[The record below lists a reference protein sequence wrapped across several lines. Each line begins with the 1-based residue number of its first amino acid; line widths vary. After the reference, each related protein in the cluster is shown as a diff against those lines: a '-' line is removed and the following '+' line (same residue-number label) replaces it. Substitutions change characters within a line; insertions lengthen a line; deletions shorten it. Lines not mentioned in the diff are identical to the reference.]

1 MSTLSLSQRFVPN
14 QQVAI
19 ITDSSSD
26 LPTLHAAAAGI
37 RIIPVR
43 ANLAAASPTLFTEEG
58 AAPPIAAIEACASA
72 FTEALRDHDA
82 VVAVLLSGRLGSV
95 VSAANAAVQTLE
107 VGDRITVVDSHSAS
121 LGLGYQALHA
131 ARLARAGLPAHQI
144 AEAIRTGSGRYHVAF
159 VVESLEHLRR
169 SGRVGR
175 SAAMIA
181 TALQLMPILR
191 IDEGQIVPFE
201 RVRLRQ
207 RAVAELAGFVT
218 DLPDVERCAVL
229 YVTNAEDAQDLA
241 QSIARS
247 SSRPELPIDIYRI
260 GDTIAEHVGPGAL
273 GIAVV
278 EAEAVSK

>member
-1 MSTLSLSQRFVPN
+1 MSATTQRASSK

-19 ITDSSSD
+19 ISDSSSD
-26 LPTLHAAAAGI
+26 LPTLDAVAAGI

-43 ANLAAASPTLFTEEG
+43 ADLATDSSVQKREYRPVVPQTA
-58 AAPPIAAIEACASA
+58 IIEACAAA
-72 FTEALRDHDA
+72 FNEALHDHEAA
-82 VVAVLLSGRLGSV
+82 VAILLSSRLGSV
-95 VSAANAAVQTLE
+95 VAAATTAVERLGASE
-107 VGDRITVVDSHSAS
+107 RITIVDSRSAS
-121 LGLGYQALHA
+121 LGLGFQALRA
-131 ARLARAGLPAHQI
+131 ARLARAGIPAAQI
-144 AEAIRTGSGRYHVAF
+144 AETIRTESDRYHVAF

-181 TALQLMPILR
+181 TALQLKPILR

-201 RVRLRQ
+201 RVRLRD

-229 YVTNAEDAQDLA
+229 YASNVNEARDLA
-241 QSIARS
+241 ACIEQS
-247 SSRPELPIDIYRI
+247 SSRPSVPIEIFSI

-273 GIAVV
+273 GIALI
-278 EAEAVSK
+278 EAETVSW

>member
-1 MSTLSLSQRFVPN
+1 MSASSHQSIPG

-26 LPTLHAAAAGI
+26 LSTLDAVAAGI
-37 RIIPVR
+37 RIVPVR
-43 ANLAAASPTLFTEEG
+43 ADIAATPPPLTAEER
-58 AAPPIAAIEACASA
+58 PMIPQTAAIEACSSA
-72 FTEALRDHDA
+72 FREALRDHDA
-82 VVAVLLSGRLGSV
+82 VVAIFLSSRLGSV
-95 VSAANAAVQTLE
+95 VSAATAAVQNLG
-107 VGDRITVVDSHSAS
+107 VADRVTIVNSRSAS
-121 LGLGYQALHA
+121 LGLGYQVLHA
-131 ARLARAGLPAHQI
+131 ARLAHAGLPGRQI
-144 AEAIRTGSGRYHVAF
+144 AEIIRLGSDRYHVAF

-181 TALQLMPILR
+181 TALQLKPILR

-201 RVRLRQ
+201 RVRLRE

-229 YVTNAEDAQDLA
+229 YATNIEDARELAECIA
-241 QSIARS
+241 QSSQR
-247 SSRPELPIDIYRI
+247 RDLPIDIYRI

-278 EAEAVSK
+278 EAEAVSE

>member
-1 MSTLSLSQRFVPN
+1 MSASSQRSRPEN
-14 QQVAI
+14 SVAI

-26 LPTLHAAAAGI
+26 LPALDALAAGI
-37 RIIPVR
+37 RVIPVR
-43 ANLAAASPTLFTEEG
+43 AELTVDSSTAMSEVRPAIPQG
-58 AAPPIAAIEACASA
+58 AAIEACATA
-72 FTEALRDHDA
+72 FKEALRDHEA
-82 VVAVLLSGRLGSV
+82 VVAVFLSSRLGSV
-95 VSAANAAVQTLE
+95 VAAAHAAVEDLGMGE
-107 VGDRITVVDSHSAS
+107 RVIVVDSRSAS

-131 ARLARAGLPAHQI
+131 AQLAREGMPARQI
-144 AEAIRTGSGRYHVAF
+144 ADTIRTDSDRYHVAF

-181 TALQLMPILR
+181 TALQLKPILR

-201 RVRLRQ
+201 RVRLRE

-229 YVTNAEDAQDLA
+229 YATNAKDAQELAACIA
-241 QSIARS
+241 QSS
-247 SSRPELPIDIYRI
+247 SHLGVPIDIFHI
-260 GDTIAEHVGPGAL
+260 GDTIAEHVGPNAL

-278 EAEAVSK
+278 EAESVSE

>member
-1 MSTLSLSQRFVPN
+1 MSTSSQRYIPDR
-14 QQVAI
+14 QVAI

-26 LPTLHAAAAGI
+26 LSTLDAAVAGI

-43 ANLAAASPTLFTEEG
+43 ADFAVKRPMSSTEERP
-58 AAPPIAAIEACASA
+58 AAPQIAAIEACASA

-82 VVAVLLSGRLGSV
+82 VVAIFLSNRLGTV
-95 VSAANAAVQTLE
+95 VSAANIAVQELG
-107 VGDRITVVDSHSAS
+107 VGGRVAVVDSRSAS

-131 ARLARAGLPAHQI
+131 AQLAREGESAHHI
-144 AEAIRTGSGRYHVAF
+144 AETIRMESNRYHVAF

-181 TALQLMPILR
+181 TALQLKPILR

-201 RVRLRQ
+201 RVRLRE

-229 YVTNAEDAQDLA
+229 YATSVEDAQELAACIA
-241 QSIARS
+241 QSSQRRDI
-247 SSRPELPIDIYRI
+247 PIGMYRI

-278 EAEAVSK
+278 EAEAVSG

>member
-1 MSTLSLSQRFVPN
+1 MSTLSQRFVPN
-14 QQVAI
+14 QQAAI

-43 ANLAAASPTLFTEEG
+43 ADLAAASPTLFSEEG
-58 AAPPIAAIEACASA
+58 AAIPQVAAIEACASA
-72 FTEALRDHDA
+72 FTEALRDHDT
-82 VVAVLLSGRLGSV
+82 VVAVLLSSRLGSV
-95 VSAANAAVQTLE
+95 VSAANAAVHDLR
-107 VGDRITVVDSHSAS
+107 VGDQVTIVDSRSAS

-131 ARLARAGLPAHQI
+131 ARLARAGLPARQI
-144 AEAIRTGSGRYHVAF
+144 AEEIRTGSGRYHVAF

-201 RVRLRQ
+201 RVRLRE

-229 YVTNAEDAQDLA
+229 YVTSAQDAQELA
-241 QSIARS
+241 ASIARA
-247 SSRPELPIDIYRI
+247 SSRRDLPIDIYRI

-278 EAEAVSK
+278 EAEAVSG